1 MQFVRLKALAIVA
14 WLALGAGAFAEDYPA
29 RPIKVFIPLAAGGGG
44 DVFTRALADELQ
56 KALGQPVLVENRPGG
71 SQNVGARACAE
82 AAPDGYTIC
91 VLSTEA
97 LIYNQFVFKHLG
109 YNPATAFAPII
120 NLFFNTLSFVVS
132 PTLKVNTIPE
142 LIALSKAE
150 PGTLSYGSF
159 AFPAVQLM
167 ERVKKETGADLVR
180 VPFRGGG
187 EIVTALLAGT
197 TPVAIVALSNMIPQ
211 LQSGR
216 IKTLA
221 VQSKTRSPLFPDVPT
236 FAEAG
241 LSEDFP
247 PTWFGLFAPAGT
259 PQPIRISASGSIS
272 IVASSRRMRD
282 SRNSRTS
289 SRRSARSPNAWCA
302 KPACSRSELATPRYS
317 SCSTSPKRS
326 QRLPLKRISCNC
338 CTG

>member
-1 MQFVRLKALAIVA
+1 MRFVGLKAALALTA
-14 WLALGAGAFAEDYPA
+14 WLAFCTMALAEDYPA
-29 RPIKVFIPLAAGGGG
+29 RPIKIFIPLAAGGGG

-82 AAPDGYTIC
+82 AVPDGYTIC

-109 YNPATAFAPII
+109 YNPVTDFAPII
-120 NLFFNTLSFVVS
+120 NLFFNTLSFSVS
-132 PTLKVNTIPE
+132 PTLGVNTIPE
-142 LIALSKAE
+142 LIALSKAK

-167 ERVKKETGADLVR
+167 ETLKKQTGADIVR

-197 TPVAIVALSNMIPQ
+197 TPVALLALSNMIPQ

-216 IKTLA
+216 IKVLA

-241 LSEDFP
+241 LGEDFP
-247 PTWFGLFAPAGT
+247 PTWFGLFAPAAT
-259 PQPIRISASGSIS
+259 PQPILAKIATEVDRIEQNPDFRKRIYFDRGIEPA
-272 IVASSRRMRD
+272 
-282 SRNSRTS
+282 
-289 SRRSARSPNAWCA
+289 SARLEEFARFIVQERKIAERMVHDAGVQP
-302 KPACSRSELATPRYS
+302 E
-317 SCSTSPKRS
+317 
-326 QRLPLKRISCNC
+326 
-338 CTG
+338 

>member
-1 MQFVRLKALAIVA
+1 MQFVRLRLALAITA
-14 WLALGAGAFAEDYPA
+14 WLVLGFAALAEDYPS
-29 RPIKVFIPLAAGGGG
+29 RPIRIFIPLAAGGGG
-44 DVFTRALADELQ
+44 DVFTRALADQLQ

-97 LIYNQFVFKHLG
+97 LIYNQFAFKHLG
-109 YNPATAFAPII
+109 YNPATDFAPII

-132 PTLKVNTIPE
+132 PTLQVSTISE
-142 LIALSKAE
+142 LIALSKSK

-167 ERVKKETGADLVR
+167 ERLKKQTGADIVR

-197 TPVAIVALSNMIPQ
+197 TPVAILALSNMIPQ

-241 LSEDFP
+241 LDYP
-247 PTWFGLFAPAGT
+247 GQGWWGLGAPKGT
-259 PQPIRISASGSIS
+259 PRAAIEKMNAEFVRTFSDPRFAEFLEKQFVVPAPTTPEGFAQFLQQDRTAAESLIR
-272 IVASSRRMRD
+272 M
-282 SRNSRTS
+282 
-289 SRRSARSPNAWCA
+289 A
-302 KPACSRSELATPRYS
+302 KTPRTEYK
-317 SCSTSPKRS
+317 PD
-326 QRLPLKRISCNC
+326 
-338 CTG
+338 

>member
-1 MQFVRLKALAIVA
+1 MQFVRLRLALAITA
-14 WLALGAGAFAEDYPA
+14 WLALGFAAFAEDYPS
-29 RPIKVFIPLAAGGGG
+29 RPIRIFIPLAAGGGG

-97 LIYNQFVFKHLG
+97 LIYNQFAFKHLG
-109 YNPATAFAPII
+109 YNPATDFAPII

-132 PTLKVNTIPE
+132 PTLKVRTISE
-142 LIALSKAE
+142 LIALSKAK

-167 ERVKKETGADLVR
+167 ERLKKETDADIVR

-211 LQSGR
+211 LESGR

-259 PQPIRISASGSIS
+259 PQPILVKLATAVDRIE
-272 IVASSRRMRD
+272 RD
-282 SRNSRTS
+282 PDFRKRIYFD
-289 SRRSARSPNAWCA
+289 RGIEPASARLEEFAHFIAQERQIAERMVREAGLQP
-302 KPACSRSELATPRYS
+302 E
-317 SCSTSPKRS
+317 
-326 QRLPLKRISCNC
+326 
-338 CTG
+338 

>member
-1 MQFVRLKALAIVA
+1 
-14 WLALGAGAFAEDYPA
+14 
-29 RPIKVFIPLAAGGGG
+29 
-44 DVFTRALADELQ
+44 
-56 KALGQPVLVENRPGG
+56 
-71 SQNVGARACAE
+71 VGARACAD

-97 LIYNQFVFKHLG
+97 LIYNQFAFKHLG
-109 YNPATAFAPII
+109 YNPATDFVPII

-132 PTLKVNTIPE
+132 PTLQVSTIPE
-142 LIALSKAE
+142 LIALSKAK

-167 ERVKKETGADLVR
+167 ETLKKQTGADIVR

-259 PQPIRISASGSIS
+259 PQPIL
-272 IVASSRRMRD
+272 V
-282 SRNSRTS
+282 
-289 SRRSARSPNAWCA
+289 
-302 KPACSRSELATPRYS
+302 KLATAVDRIERDPDFR
-317 SCSTSPKRS
+317 
-326 QRLPLKRISCNC
+326 KRIYFDRGIEPANMRLEEFAHFIAQERQIAERMVREA
-338 CTG
+338 GLQPE

>member
-1 MQFVRLKALAIVA
+1 MLPIIAAVVAL
-14 WLALGAGAFAEDYPA
+14 FAVCTSAPAQDYPA
-29 RPIKVFIPLAAGGGG
+29 RSVKILIPLAAGGGG

-97 LIYNQFVFKHLG
+97 LIYNQFAFKHLG
-109 YNPATAFAPII
+109 YNPATDFAPII

-132 PTLKVNTIPE
+132 PTLKVSTIPE
-142 LIALSKAE
+142 LIALSKAK

-167 ERVKKETGADLVR
+167 DKLKKQTGADIVR

-216 IKTLA
+216 IKALA

-241 LSEDFP
+241 LGEDFP

-259 PQPIRISASGSIS
+259 PLPILVKLANEVDRIE
-272 IVASSRRMRD
+272 RD
-282 SRNSRTS
+282 PDFR
-289 SRRSARSPNAWCA
+289 
-302 KPACSRSELATPRYS
+302 
-317 SCSTSPKRS
+317 
-326 QRLPLKRISCNC
+326 KRIYFDRGIEPVNARLEEFAHFIGQDR
-338 CTG
+338 TIAERMVREAGLQPE

>member
-1 MQFVRLKALAIVA
+1 MRLVRFKPALAIVA
-14 WLALGAGAFAEDYPA
+14 WLALGMAALAEDYPA
-29 RPIKVFIPLAAGGGG
+29 RPIRVFIPLAAGGGG
-44 DVFTRALADELQ
+44 DVFARALADELQ

-97 LIYNQFVFKHLG
+97 LIYNQFAFKHLG
-109 YNPATAFAPII
+109 YNPATDFAPII

-142 LIALSKAE
+142 LIALSKAKS
-150 PGTLSYGSF
+150 GTLSYGSF

-167 ERVKKETGADLVR
+167 ETLKKQTGADIVR

-259 PQPIRISASGSIS
+259 PQPILVKLATEVDRIE
-272 IVASSRRMRD
+272 RD
-282 SRNSRTS
+282 SDFR
-289 SRRSARSPNAWCA
+289 
-302 KPACSRSELATPRYS
+302 
-317 SCSTSPKRS
+317 
-326 QRLPLKRISCNC
+326 KRIYLDRGIEPANARLEEFARFIVQERKIAERMVREA
-338 CTG
+338 GLQPE

>member
-1 MQFVRLKALAIVA
+1 MRLVRCKPMLAIVA
-14 WLALGAGAFAEDYPA
+14 WLAMGMTALAEDFPV
-29 RPIKVFIPLAAGGGG
+29 RPMKVFIPLAAGGGG
-44 DVFTRALADELQ
+44 DVFTRAIADELQ
-56 KALGQPVLVENRPGG
+56 KALSQPVLVENRPGG

-82 AAPDGYTIC
+82 ATPDGYTIC

-97 LIYNQFVFKHLG
+97 LIYNQFAFKHLG
-109 YNPATAFAPII
+109 YNPARDFVPII

-132 PTLKVNTIPE
+132 PTLKVNTVPE

-167 ERVKKETGADLVR
+167 EKLKKHTGADIVR

-197 TPVAIVALSNMIPQ
+197 TPVAILALSNMIPQ

-221 VQSKTRSPLFPDVPT
+221 VQSKTRSPLFPEVPT

-259 PQPIRISASGSIS
+259 PQPILVKLAIEVDRIERDPGF
-272 IVASSRRMRD
+272 RKRMYFDRGIEPA
-282 SRNSRTS
+282 N
-289 SRRSARSPNAWCA
+289 ARLEEFGRFIEQERKIAERMVREAGLQP
-302 KPACSRSELATPRYS
+302 E
-317 SCSTSPKRS
+317 
-326 QRLPLKRISCNC
+326 
-338 CTG
+338 

>member
-1 MQFVRLKALAIVA
+1 MRLVRFKPVLAIAA
-14 WLALGAGAFAEDYPA
+14 WLALCTMASAEDYPA
-29 RPIKVFIPLAAGGGG
+29 RPIKMFIPLAAGGGG
-44 DVFTRALADELQ
+44 DVFTRAVAEELQ

-82 AAPDGYTIC
+82 AVPDGYTIC

-97 LIYNQFVFKHLG
+97 LIYNQFAFKHLG

-132 PTLKVNTIPE
+132 PTLKVTTIPE
-142 LIALSKAE
+142 LIALSKAR

-167 ERVKKETGADLVR
+167 ETLKKQTGADIVR

-187 EIVTALLAGT
+187 EIVTALLADT

-211 LQSGR
+211 LESGR
-216 IKTLA
+216 IKVLA
-221 VQSKTRSPLFPDVPT
+221 VQSKTRSPLFPNVPT

-259 PQPIRISASGSIS
+259 PPPIL
-272 IVASSRRMRD
+272 
-282 SRNSRTS
+282 
-289 SRRSARSPNAWCA
+289 AR
-302 KPACSRSELATPRYS
+302 LATEVDRIERDPDFR
-317 SCSTSPKRS
+317 
-326 QRLPLKRISCNC
+326 KRIYFERGIEPANAQLEEYAHFIEQERKLAERMVRDA
-338 CTG
+338 GLQPE